1 MTKTVTVID
10 NKTTKLILDFTDEDV
25 NLVGETL
32 VKGGESEANGYAPF
46 FEADLRR
53 NNAELFPQPVLPPH
67 IDMMEMNV

>member
-1 MTKTVTVID
+1 MKQTITYID
-10 NKTTKLILDFTDEDV
+10 SKTTKLTLDFTDEDV

-53 NNAELFPQPVLPPH
+53 NNAELFPVPEPIEAP
-67 IDMMEMNV
+67 EMPGGDE